1 MRRGSSMV
9 NFLWLLLVLFSCAT
23 AEEHSHRH
31 HEATAAAA
39 TATTTTSAPGT
50 LKQQQRL
57 LQLQQAQENGNSNG
71 NGNGN
76 DIGLLDYRHQHP
88 HHHLRHEQHLRAEL
102 AGSVGNRQPPSAA
115 KLELEQL
122 AMLPGPGQQHH
133 LRHHN
138 RHHAAWEQ
146 RVFPALRHQQQQQ
159 QLQQQHRT
167 TIAPATYSRVVTDAP
182 PAHSFS
188 NSSGTRYFDR
198 DGIYAAWMQPRATRA
213 PNWQQL
219 EESYE
224 DGDDDDEYDEDEDED
239 YDEDAD
245 DAATAE
251 LAKQMPRYSLFSQK
265 LPSIS
270 SNEEDYDAYDQTVD
284 VEVDKN
290 TNNNKHPS
298 VANGHAKAAAKRNVF
313 DWLFKRDKEKV
324 KPQPQSPP
332 VKPSTTE
339 KPKSFLDD
347 NLNDDGD
354 DGDNDEAID
363 AFSNEQW
370 NKLEHEHKIQHEHYM
385 NKQKHQKEI
394 EALRARNRNTP
405 LIRRGSMRRGGGI
418 DNEAKAAE
426 GLLLLSDTNN
436 NGHNANADNNY
447 SHNYI
452 PGKLTE
458 LKNKQLGNPKAVS
471 NSRRGHNPDSELA
484 EKHYRTV
491 MEEAMCHEPQ
501 MRCMRVERDPS
512 KIYRPHCTKL
522 FRCSEDSG
530 CCRSRSEICA
540 PKEYHEVELT
550 FYVSTVGSRKSTTE
564 KLSFVNHT
572 KCHCIERTNFYNGAL
587 SNVGEMQQAAILNC
601 NCPKLFE
608 KIIQNDGK
616 CRCDCTSSSNHCA
629 YLKTGIE
636 HFSMKDRKC
645 IHQGICKAPTCQYG
659 NYMEKHGRCP
669 NENEQSNYNAHNL
682 S

>member
-1 MRRGSSMV
+1 
-9 NFLWLLLVLFSCAT
+9 
-23 AEEHSHRH
+23 
-31 HEATAAAA
+31 
-39 TATTTTSAPGT
+39 SAPGT

-159 QLQQQHRT
+159 QQQQHRT
-167 TIAPATYSRVVTDAP
+167 TNAPTTYSRVVTDAP

-224 DGDDDDEYDEDEDED
+224 DGDEDDEYDEDEDED

-270 SNEEDYDAYDQTVD
+270 SNEEDYDAYDQAVD

-324 KPQPQSPP
+324 KPQPQPQPQSP
-332 VKPSTTE
+332 
-339 KPKSFLDD
+339 
-347 NLNDDGD
+347 
-354 DGDNDEAID
+354 
-363 AFSNEQW
+363 Q
-370 NKLEHEHKIQHEHYM
+370 
-385 NKQKHQKEI
+385 
-394 EALRARNRNTP
+394 
-405 LIRRGSMRRGGGI
+405 
-418 DNEAKAAE
+418 
-426 GLLLLSDTNN
+426 
-436 NGHNANADNNY
+436 NANADNNY

-471 NSRRGHNPDSELA
+471 NSRRGQLVNVLLNTLFAELA

-587 SNVGEMQQAAILNC
+587 SNVGELQQAAILNC

-669 NENEQSNYNAHNL
+669 NENEQSNYNAHN
-682 S
+682 

>member
-1 MRRGSSMV
+1 MLRNV
-9 NFLWLLLVLFSCAT
+9 IWVLLWLLLVGCVLAL
-23 AEEHSHRH
+23 
-31 HEATAAAA
+31 EANANDQQHVVVHMKPAQVLPAAADDCSTA
-39 TATTTTSAPGT
+39 IKMKIPLPGLAKSHQQHLRKRRELHRCRYFSRRRHPFDSQNAIRHGPTKTTTIATTTAHTDYKNNHDVGAVQTTDTPLLNAHSYPAASNNGSIAKNRQKKRRLHKQQRQLQVQA
-50 LKQQQRL
+50 LKQR
-57 LQLQQAQENGNSNG
+57 S
-71 NGNGN
+71 
-76 DIGLLDYRHQHP
+76 
-88 HHHLRHEQHLRAEL
+88 
-102 AGSVGNRQPPSAA
+102 
-115 KLELEQL
+115 
-122 AMLPGPGQQHH
+122 
-133 LRHHN
+133 
-138 RHHAAWEQ
+138 
-146 RVFPALRHQQQQQ
+146 
-159 QLQQQHRT
+159 
-167 TIAPATYSRVVTDAP
+167 
-182 PAHSFS
+182 
-188 NSSGTRYFDR
+188 
-198 DGIYAAWMQPRATRA
+198 
-213 PNWQQL
+213 
-219 EESYE
+219 
-224 DGDDDDEYDEDEDED
+224 
-239 YDEDAD
+239 
-245 DAATAE
+245 
-251 LAKQMPRYSLFSQK
+251 
-265 LPSIS
+265 
-270 SNEEDYDAYDQTVD
+270 
-284 VEVDKN
+284 
-290 TNNNKHPS
+290 
-298 VANGHAKAAAKRNVF
+298 
-313 DWLFKRDKEKV
+313 
-324 KPQPQSPP
+324 
-332 VKPSTTE
+332 
-339 KPKSFLDD
+339 
-347 NLNDDGD
+347 
-354 DGDNDEAID
+354 
-363 AFSNEQW
+363 
-370 NKLEHEHKIQHEHYM
+370 
-385 NKQKHQKEI
+385 
-394 EALRARNRNTP
+394 
-405 LIRRGSMRRGGGI
+405 
-418 DNEAKAAE
+418 AKAAE

-587 SNVGEMQQAAILNC
+587 SNVGELQQAAILNC